1 MQCNGTETDF
11 SQCPKELG
19 NVTCQSGMYATAVC
33 TDNSP
38 PVEGKGLHATLY
50 IGTHLN
56 LVRQLQPSTI
66 IVLFCHNLST

>member
-1 MQCNGTETDF
+1 MQCYGTETDF

-38 PVEGKGLHATLY
+38 PIEGKGLHDTLY
-50 IGTHLN
+50 MAHI
-56 LVRQLQPSTI
+56 
-66 IVLFCHNLST
+66 